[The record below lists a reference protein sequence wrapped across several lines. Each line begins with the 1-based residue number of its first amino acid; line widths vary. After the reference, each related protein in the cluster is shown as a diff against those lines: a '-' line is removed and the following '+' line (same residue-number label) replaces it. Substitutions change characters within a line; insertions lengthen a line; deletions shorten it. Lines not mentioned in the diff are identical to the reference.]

1 VAHILRVFLIKLIA
15 PAQRPIIQSGVLL
28 SSMDTNDVFQPQM
41 TVEDV
46 LRKWPETWTVFM
58 SKKTDCVGCFMQRF
72 CTIQDVA
79 ETYQIPLE
87 VLTGELESCVIQFK
101 NTQRSTT

>member
-1 VAHILRVFLIKLIA
+1 VGYFV
-15 PAQRPIIQSGVLL
+15 G
-28 SSMDTNDVFQPQM
+28 MDTNIVLLAEM

-58 SKKTDCVGCFMQRF
+58 SKRTECVGCFMQRF
-72 CTIQDVA
+72 CTLQDVA
-79 ETYQIPLE
+79 ETYQISVE
-87 VLTGELESCVIQFK
+87 DLTGELESCVIQSK

>member
-1 VAHILRVFLIKLIA
+1 
-15 PAQRPIIQSGVLL
+15 L
-28 SSMDTNDVFQPQM
+28 SLMDTNIALQANM

-58 SKKTDCVGCFMQRF
+58 SKRTDCVGCFMQRF
-72 CTIQDVA
+72 CTLQDVA
-79 ETYQIPLE
+79 ETYQISVE
-87 VLTGELESCVIQFK
+87 VLTRELESCVIQSK